1 MLTDPTHTELLIE
14 EKRSTGRMLVGAVCA
29 LAITAIVFAGYT
41 YLRRRTAQQ
50 RLALIAAQA
59 PPPSVTPRGPAKAH
73 ILVDDALLKGPQTII
88 GGTVRNIS
96 AEKLTGLEVALELRR
111 RKDGSLEQTSAAV
124 EPNDLEPAQEG
135 RYSLKLPAKEY
146 LSVRLA
152 GLKAGA
158 DSASLVYTT
167 ASGQKRP
174 PERFEPK
181 VVTVPRSGP
190 PGDGFLNSPDNPAR
204 VP

>member
-1 MLTDPTHTELLIE
+1 MLTDTELVE
-14 EKRSTGRMLVGAVCA
+14 EKRSTGRMLVAVVCA
-29 LAITAIVFAGYT
+29 LAVTAIVFAGYT

-59 PPPSVTPRGPAKAH
+59 PPPAAAPKGPAKAH
-73 ILVDDALLKGPQTII
+73 ILVDEALLKGGESII
-88 GGTVRNIS
+88 GGTVKNIS
-96 AEKLTGLEVALELRR
+96 TEKLKGLAVALELRR
-111 RKDGSLEQTSAAV
+111 RKDGSLEQTSASV
-124 EPNDLEPAQEG
+124 EPNELEPAQEG
-135 RYSLKLPAKEY
+135 RYTLKLPAKEY

-158 DSASLVYTT
+158 ESASLVYTT
-167 ASGQKRP
+167 AAGQKRP
-174 PERFEPK
+174 PEKFEPK
-181 VVTVPRSGP
+181 GVTVPRSGP